1 MIIQVVTTVTTEK
14 EINFPYVT
22 FNEILNT
29 YYYNYKEN
37 SCIMIKEYAIEHY
50 DSMNFGLDQPEAKPE
65 EAFKLMDSTILTITE
80 ALNK

>member
-22 FNEILNT
+22 FNEVLNK
-29 YYYNYKEN
+29 YYYNHTEG
-37 SCIMIKEYAIEHY
+37 SCIIITNIGIEFLNINLGFDY
-50 DSMNFGLDQPEAKPE
+50 PEVKKE
-65 EAFKLMDSTILTITE
+65 EAFKLMDQTILTITE